1 MLRKSPSPHW
11 SELLTQICAIG
22 YVATKTSGVQSM
34 CSCATVHYIGRSEV
48 ISLYVRHYLLTF
60 LDLLNSTV
68 DDTDD
73 VGVGLWGL
81 HMTLCMCGAV
91 TFSPIFDCW
100 ECLESET

>member
-1 MLRKSPSPHW
+1 MLQPKQVVFSRCEVVQLYITSVGLKS
-11 SELLTQICAIG
+11 LA
-22 YVATKTSGVQSM
+22 
-34 CSCATVHYIGRSEV
+34 
-48 ISLYVRHYLLTF
+48 YVRHYLLTF

-73 VGVGLWGL
+73 VGVGLRCL